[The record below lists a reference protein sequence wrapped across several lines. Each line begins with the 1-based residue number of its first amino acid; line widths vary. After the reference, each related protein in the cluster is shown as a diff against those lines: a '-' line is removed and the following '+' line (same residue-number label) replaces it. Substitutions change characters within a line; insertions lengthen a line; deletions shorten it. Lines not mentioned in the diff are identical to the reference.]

1 MDRREFLRQAALV
14 GSGVALET
22 RHGSLSRMLGTG
34 VPDLDATAAAPP
46 ASLSSI
52 EHVVFLI
59 QENRSYDHYFGSYR
73 KGRGFNDHPKGD
85 AGVFAQPDPQRKSTS
100 PKSVLL
106 PWHLDTRHGNAACT
120 FDVAHEWSSQHVA
133 WNGGKM
139 NGFLHAQGAAASAP
153 LTMGYYTRADLPLYH
168 ALADAFTLCDGYHC
182 SALSP
187 TDPNR
192 HHAFSGWIDPDG
204 RAGGPVVTNPPD
216 VGAPAG
222 SKIATGAAIYSWTTM
237 PERLTSQGV
246 SWKVYQVPG
255 SLRST
260 ITTNN
265 ILLKYRQ
272 YHRDPKSDLYQNAFV
287 PSYPA
292 DFESDVKQ
300 GTLPAVSWVNA
311 QTPGDDEH
319 PPFPPND
326 GERVTA
332 HVLRTLFANP
342 KLWAKTVVF
351 LTWDENGGF
360 FDHVTPPTPPPG
372 TPGEYVPANLLPP
385 TQNTFTGPIGLGF
398 RVPMLVISP
407 FSRGGH
413 INSDTFDHT
422 SMLRFLETRFGVE
435 APNISAW
442 RRATVSDLTSTLR
455 FDHPRPD
462 VPRKLPY
469 QALSDK
475 LVKREC
481 AAFSRKPV
489 APPLKQKMPTQEH

>member
-1 MDRREFLRQAALV
+1 MDR
-14 GSGVALET
+14 
-22 RHGSLSRMLGTG
+22 
-34 VPDLDATAAAPP
+34 
-46 ASLSSI
+46 
-52 EHVVFLI
+52 
-59 QENRSYDHYFGSYR
+59 
-73 KGRGFNDHPKGD
+73 
-85 AGVFAQPDPQRKSTS
+85 
-100 PKSVLL
+100 
-106 PWHLDTRHGNAACT
+106 
-120 FDVAHEWSSQHVA
+120 
-133 WNGGKM
+133 
-139 NGFLHAQGAAASAP
+139 FLHAQGLARSAP

-192 HHAFSGWIDPDG
+192 HHAFAGTIDPDG

-216 VGAPAG
+216 VVAPPG
-222 SKIATGAAIYSWTTM
+222 SKIATAAAIYSWTTM
-237 PERLTSQGV
+237 PERLSAQGV

-287 PSYPA
+287 PRYPA
-292 DFESDVKQ
+292 DFESDVKR

-311 QTPGDDEH
+311 RTPGEDEH

-342 KLWAKTVVF
+342 KLWAKTVLFV
-351 LTWDENGGF
+351 TWDENGGF

-372 TPGEYVPANLLPP
+372 TPGEYVPQNLLPP
-385 TQNTFTGPIGLGF
+385 TQNSFTGPIGLGF

-407 FSRGGH
+407 FSRGGLV
-413 INSDTFDHT
+413 NSDTFDHT
-422 SMLRFLETRFGVE
+422 SMLRFLETRFAVE
-435 APNISAW
+435 VPNLSAW
-442 RRATVSDLTSTLR
+442 RRAAVSDLTSTLQ
-455 FDHPRPD
+455 FDHPRRG
-462 VPRKLPY
+462 VPKLSYP
-469 QALSDK
+469 LLDDK

-489 APPLKQKMPTQEH
+489 MPPSKQQMPTQEH